1 MTQGNERALPAR
13 QRIQAAAIAAIGM
26 PLIEALGATW
36 QWTIRGAE
44 HVEQVKRDG
53 RQPIYALWHGRILP
67 GTLYLRDRDIVVMT
81 SENFDGEWVARLIR
95 RFGFDTARGSTSHGG
110 ARALAQL
117 RREMRRGR
125 PAAFTVDGPRGPARV
140 AQPGAVWLAS
150 VTGNPIIPFHVE
162 AAAAWTVRSWDSHQ
176 VPKPGSTL
184 GVAIGAPIDVPVGAR
199 PDEVEQARQALETAL
214 AQLELDATALVRAR
228 NH

>member
-1 MTQGNERALPAR
+1 VTLPAR
-13 QRIQAAAIAAIGM
+13 KRIEAAAIAAVGM
-26 PLIEALGATW
+26 PLVEALGATW
-36 QWTIRGAE
+36 HWTVRGAE
-44 HVEQVKRDG
+44 HVDQVKRDG

-110 ARALAQL
+110 ARALVQL

-140 AQPGAVWLAS
+140 VQPGAVWLAS

-162 AAAAWTVRSWDSHQ
+162 AAASWTVRSWDRHQ
-176 VPKPGSTL
+176 VPKPGSAL
-184 GVAIGAPIDVPVGAR
+184 GVAIGAPIDVPAAASSG
-199 PDEVEQARQALETAL
+199 EVERARQLVEASLT
-214 AQLELDATALVRAR
+214 QLEIDAADLVRDR
-228 NH
+228 HH